1 MYKFS
6 ITLEKER
13 VSSQF
18 VNPSK
23 IRPRWQVTLTTN
35 ELLTLFTQTSV
46 THSLSQHWLS
56 SQRWLKSVV
65 FFSKRVF
72 SKSPLPEIP
81 IDWSSRGRS
90 WGDPLGRQVGMLT
103 NKQVGVLTAAAVQA
117 GHGVGCLN
125 PPKLWRTPY
134 SLFGPLREA
143 ISREKFSFLYIVQKA
158 FDPLPPFV
166 WTLCG
171 EFLLKEF

>member
-1 MYKFS
+1 MTHRFLGEDMYEFS
-6 ITLEKER
+6 ITIEKKR

-18 VNPSK
+18 VNLSK
-23 IRPRWQVTLTTN
+23 IRPPWQVTLTTN

-56 SQRWLKSVV
+56 TQRWLKSVV
-65 FFSKRVF
+65 FFYKRDF

-103 NKQVGVLTAAAVQA
+103 NKQVGMLTAAAVQA

-134 SLFGPLREA
+134 SIFGPL
-143 ISREKFSFLYIVQKA
+143 IKLTSITNL
-158 FDPLPPFV
+158 
-166 WTLCG
+166 
-171 EFLLKEF
+171 